1 MAETVEKVI
10 VAIGRRKQSIARVRL
25 LDGEK
30 GIFVNGQDC
39 DQFFKRDDLR
49 MIIRQ
54 PLEAVR
60 MLDRFRLE
68 INVTG
73 GGVAG
78 QAGAVRHGIS
88 RALTHYDETLRSPLR
103 KGGFLTRDPR
113 EKERKKFGRK
123 GARRSFQY
131 TKR

>member
-1 MAETVEKVI
+1 MAETAEKAI
-10 VAIGRRKQSIARVRL
+10 VATGRRKQSIARVRL
-25 LDGEK
+25 SDGEK
-30 GIFVNGQDC
+30 GIFVNGQEC
-39 DQFFKRDDLR
+39 DQYFKRDDLR

-60 MLDRFRLE
+60 LLDRFRLE
-68 INVTG
+68 VNVTG

-88 RALTHYDETLRSPLR
+88 RALTLYDESLRSTLR

-113 EKERKKFGRK
+113 
-123 GARRSFQY
+123 
-131 TKR
+131 

>member
-1 MAETVEKVI
+1 MTETSTKI
-10 VAIGRRKQSIARVRL
+10 CSAIGRRKAAIARVRF
-25 LDGEK
+25 LDGEA
-30 GIFVNGQDC
+30 GIRVNGVDI
-39 DQFFKRDDLR
+39 DQYFKRDDLR
-49 MIIRQ
+49 MIVRQ

-60 MLDRFRLE
+60 LLDRYRIE
-68 INVTG
+68 INVCG

-88 RALTHYDETLRSPLR
+88 RAIVLTDESLRSILR

>member
-1 MAETVEKVI
+1 MTETTAKVCK
-10 VAIGRRKQSIARVRL
+10 ATGRRKASIARVRL
-25 LDGEK
+25 MEGEA
-30 GIFVNGQDC
+30 GIRVNGVDI
-39 DQFFKRDDLR
+39 DQYFKRDDLR
-49 MIIRQ
+49 MIVRQ

-60 MLDRFRLE
+60 LLDRYRIE
-68 INVTG
+68 INVCG

-88 RALTHYDETLRSPLR
+88 RALVLSDESLRPVLR

>member
-1 MAETVEKVI
+1 MAETAEKAI
-10 VAIGRRKQSIARVRL
+10 VATGRRKQSIARVRL
-25 LDGEK
+25 SDGEK
-30 GIFVNGQDC
+30 GIFVNGQEC
-39 DQFFKRDDLR
+39 DQYFKRDDLR

-60 MLDRFRLE
+60 LLDRFRLE
-68 INVTG
+68 VNVTG

-88 RALTHYDETLRSPLR
+88 RALTLYDESLRSTLR

>member
-1 MAETVEKVI
+1 LEGET
-10 VAIGRRKQSIARVRL
+10 
-25 LDGEK
+25 
-30 GIFVNGQDC
+30 GIWVNGVDI
-39 DQFFKRDDLR
+39 DQYFKRDDLR
-49 MIIRQ
+49 MIVRQ

-60 MLDRFRLE
+60 LLDRYRIE
-68 INVTG
+68 INVCG

-88 RALTHYDETLRSPLR
+88 RAIVLADPSQRPVLR